1 MRRFIPYILKTLWRH
16 RARTLLTVTG
26 TAVALFVFSF
36 VAAVQEG
43 LDGLTRNQAND
54 RSLIAFQANRFCP
67 STSKLPEDYARQ
79 ISKMSGVRDAVPIK
93 VYMNNCRASLDV
105 VVFNGVPPAKLRSV
119 RDLKLLQGDWGQF
132 ERQRDSAVVGN
143 AVAQRRRLR
152 VGQRFS
158 IGMVTVNVVGI
169 FESPVEA
176 DENMIYTHLEFLQ
189 RTPGLNSV
197 GTVTQIEVPL
207 EQEADAKTVSKAIDH
222 AFRTGPVGTNT
233 RTRGV
238 FQSKAVGDLVEM
250 IGFMHLLGYACVG
263 LVLTLVST
271 TTIMGVQDR
280 VKEHAVLQT
289 LGCTGYRI
297 FALVMAESIVI
308 SMVGGIG
315 GVAAALMTL
324 KLSGLALGA
333 EGVLIA
339 FQPSLSIALTGSLLS
354 VVVGI
359 LAGIV
364 PAWQAARADIVT
376 ALRFA

>member
-43 LDGLTRNQAND
+43 LAGLTRNQAND
-54 RSLIAFQANRFCP
+54 RSLIVFQANRFCP
-67 STSKLPEDYARQ
+67 STSKLPEDYVRQ
-79 ISKMSGVRDAVPIK
+79 ISKIPGVRDAVPVK

-105 VVFNGVPPAKLRSV
+105 VVFNGVPPAKLNAV

-132 ERQRDSAVVGN
+132 ERQRDSAVVGQ

-158 IGMVTVNVVGI
+158 IGMLTVSIVGI
-169 FESPVEA
+169 FQSPVEA

-189 RTPGLNSV
+189 RTQGLNSV

-207 EQEADAKTVSKAIDH
+207 EDAADAKAVSKAIDH
-222 AFRTGPVGTNT
+222 TFRAGPVGTNT
-233 RTRGV
+233 RTKGV
-238 FQSKAVGDLVEM
+238 FQSKSVGDLIEL

-263 LVLTLVST
+263 LVLTLIST

-289 LGCTGYRI
+289 IGCTGYRI

-308 SMVGGIG
+308 SAIGGIG
-315 GVAAALMTL
+315 GVAAALVTL
-324 KLSGLALGA
+324 RLSGLALGA

-339 FQPSLSIALTGSLLS
+339 FQPSLSIALTGSLLALA
-354 VVVGI
+354 VGG
-359 LAGIV
+359 LAGII